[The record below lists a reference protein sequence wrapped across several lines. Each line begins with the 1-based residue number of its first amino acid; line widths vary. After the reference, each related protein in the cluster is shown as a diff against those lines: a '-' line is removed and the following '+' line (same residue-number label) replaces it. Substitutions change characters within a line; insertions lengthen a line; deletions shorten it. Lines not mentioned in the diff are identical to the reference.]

1 MSGALA
7 WNDEHLMTVAEFR
20 TWPDDGSGQAFDL
33 VNGRVR
39 AQPAPL
45 DHPARPISFLI
56 ERFFR
61 ENGLACRAL
70 PTPGVVPA
78 VLSEWN
84 ERHPDIAVT
93 CRPNDPS
100 VHEVREPLVIM
111 EILGLM

>member
-1 MSGALA
+1 M
-7 WNDEHLMTVAEFR
+7 
-20 TWPDDGSGQAFDL
+20 
-33 VNGRVR
+33 
-39 AQPAPL
+39 
-45 DHPARPISFLI
+45 
-56 ERFFR
+56 
-61 ENGLACRAL
+61 ACRAL